1 MTFTNYL
8 RSIRIIHFNN
18 KTFIPIDINNI
29 AKTRFNRF
37 TSNIFSASNYNII
50 KNIFKISII
59 QNFKLLFKRT
69 TPITINYY

>member
-1 MTFTNYL
+1 MRDKIIIVEGPQGVGKTTFTNYL

-37 TSNIFSASNYNII
+37 TSNIFSASN
-50 KNIFKISII
+50 
-59 QNFKLLFKRT
+59 
-69 TPITINYY
+69 

>member
-29 AKTRFNRF
+29 TKTIFNRL

-50 KNIFKISII
+50 KNKFKISII

-69 TPITINYY
+69 TPITINYN